1 MTILGDE
8 VYDVAFVDVIGE
20 RSVVVR
26 ERCDG
31 VLLLLERIFIVLE
44 DDISLWM
51 MKRIVVY
58 ESSLCD
64 GFIVIE

>member
-1 MTILGDE
+1 M
-8 VYDVAFVDVIGE
+8 
-20 RSVVVR
+20 
-26 ERCDG
+26 
-31 VLLLLERIFIVLE
+31 LLLLERIFIVLE

-64 GFIVIE
+64 SFIVIE

>member
-1 MTILGDE
+1 M
-8 VYDVAFVDVIGE
+8 
-20 RSVVVR
+20 R

-44 DDISLWM
+44 DDISLR
-51 MKRIVVY
+51 MKGMIVVY

-64 GFIVIE
+64 GFVVIE

>member
-1 MTILGDE
+1 M
-8 VYDVAFVDVIGE
+8 
-20 RSVVVR
+20 
-26 ERCDG
+26 
-31 VLLLLERIFIVLE
+31 LLLLERIFIVLE

-51 MKRIVVY
+51 KGRIVVY

>member
-1 MTILGDE
+1 M
-8 VYDVAFVDVIGE
+8 
-20 RSVVVR
+20 R

-51 MKRIVVY
+51 TKRIVVY